1 MIYLDTSVALAH
13 LLAEDRRPPPELW
26 TEELVSSR
34 LLDYELWTRLH
45 ARDLAAT
52 HGDVA
57 RLLLARVARLALNDE
72 VLQRALEA
80 YPEPVRT
87 LDALHL
93 ASIAYL
99 RQQGQEVGLAT
110 FDSRMAAAAHA
121 MGIRLSELTGT

>member
-26 TEELVSSR
+26 SEELVSSR

-72 VLQRALEA
+72 VLERALDA
-80 YPEPVRT
+80 FPEPVRT

-99 RQQGQEVGLAT
+99 RQQGQEVDLAT
-110 FDSRMAAAAHA
+110 YDARMATAART
-121 MGIRLSELTGT
+121 MGIKLSEVTAT

>member
-1 MIYLDTSVALAH
+1 MIYLDTSVVLAH

-26 TEELVSSR
+26 AEELVSSR

-72 VLQRALEA
+72 VLERALDA
-80 YPEPVRT
+80 FPEPVRT

-99 RQQGQEVGLAT
+99 RQQGQEVDLAT
-110 FDSRMAAAAHA
+110 YDARMATAART
-121 MGIRLSELTGT
+121 MGIKLSEVTAT

>member
-1 MIYLDTSVALAH
+1 M
-13 LLAEDRRPPPELW
+13 
-26 TEELVSSR
+26 SSR

-72 VLQRALEA
+72 VLERALDA
-80 YPEPVRT
+80 FPEPVRT

-99 RQQGQEVGLAT
+99 RQQGQEVDLAT
-110 FDSRMAAAAHA
+110 YDARMATAART
-121 MGIRLSELTGT
+121 MGIKLSEVTAT